1 MEGHRIKQNGS
12 WLDSTLLSCLWWSKD
27 VWLLV
32 LPAGTTYIRGL
43 LPTIGDVN
51 SRRSPFKKVRRMRK
65 TINRILSMKG
75 LHSNFGS
82 CFAGG
87 GGGRV
92 QCPQEAPW
100 AEQRGACLQDGFWGG
115 CRNVS
120 PSSQGAECWS
130 CRGELESRRRAKM
143 REGRSC
149 SITEQFSAWPRAH
162 LFTLIQSANIDWN
175 VCYAPGPGLAS
186 GHGWVKQPTF
196 GRAYGWRKPL

>member
-1 MEGHRIKQNGS
+1 MDPGLTR
-12 WLDSTLLSCLWWSKD
+12 LSFLASDGAKMFGCLYFQ
-27 VWLLV
+27 L
-32 LPAGTTYIRGL
+32 GTTYIRGL

-82 CFAGG
+82 RFAGG

-130 CRGELESRRRAKM
+130 CRGNLSRGGGLRWEKAGAVASQNNSQPGQGLTCLLSFSQQTLTEMSVM
-143 REGRSC
+143 R
-149 SITEQFSAWPRAH
+149 Q
-162 LFTLIQSANIDWN
+162 
-175 VCYAPGPGLAS
+175 GL
-186 GHGWVKQPTF
+186 G
-196 GRAYGWRKPL
+196 